1 MSVQNGAEIKEIFHE
16 IFRWSS
22 QCLVE
27 LQPALGTFEQG
38 LIRWNFSKLKISWAN
53 QESDWGAKQPKR
65 DINFPYTTQLWKFPG
80 KKLLER
86 RAKEFSRHN

>member
-53 QESDWGAKQPKR
+53 QESD
-65 DINFPYTTQLWKFPG
+65 
-80 KKLLER
+80 
-86 RAKEFSRHN
+86 